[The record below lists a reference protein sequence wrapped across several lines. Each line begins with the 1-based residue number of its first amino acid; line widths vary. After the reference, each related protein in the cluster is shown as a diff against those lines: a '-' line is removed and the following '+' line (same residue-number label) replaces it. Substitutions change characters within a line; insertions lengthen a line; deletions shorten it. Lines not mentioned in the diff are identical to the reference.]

1 MFKEKLL
8 LGQYYPG
15 DSPVHRLDARAKIS
29 ISLIYMI
36 SLFVADDWTGWGFMA
51 LICGAAIALSRIPLA
66 ALWRGLKLILFFA
79 GLTLVL
85 NMFIYPG
92 EALWSWRSFS
102 ITREGLI
109 YGFAMGLR
117 LILLVLFASLLT
129 LTTTPIQLTDGLES
143 LLQPLSRIKVP
154 AHEIAMM
161 MSIAL
166 RFIPTVLEEFDRII
180 LAQKARGADLSK
192 GNLAKRAAQ
201 LAPLLVPLF
210 VAAFRRAEDLAQA
223 MEAKCYRGGEGRS
236 RWKAAVWQRRDSM
249 ALGLFIAMALALI
262 IERILV

>member
-8 LGQYYPG
+8 LGQYYPVE
-15 DSPVHRLDARAKIS
+15 SLIHRLDARVKII
-29 ISLIYMI
+29 ISLIYMV
-36 SLFVADDWTGWGFMA
+36 SLFVANDWYGWGAMA
-51 LICGAAIALSRIPLA
+51 AVCLAAILVSRIPLA
-66 ALWRGLKLILFFA
+66 SLWRGLKLILFFA

-85 NMFIYPG
+85 NLFIYPG
-92 EALWSWRSFS
+92 EAIWSWRGLS
-102 ITREGLI
+102 ITREGVS
-109 YGFAMGLR
+109 YGCAMGLR

-129 LTTTPIQLTDGLES
+129 LTTTPIRLTDGLES
-143 LLQPLSRIKVP
+143 LMLPLARFKVP

-192 GNLAKRAAQ
+192 GNLAKRIAA

-236 RWKAAVWQRRDSM
+236 RWKAAVWHRRDTV
-249 ALGLFIAMALALI
+249 ALSLFLALFAGLI
-262 IERILV
+262 VKRILW